1 MEENEVPEL
10 PVVSSQKEEED
21 LAPVHPSG
29 TEEGEEITLKEILP
43 FFKPFYKAKPY
54 VSLVGGLANNG
65 KTKDDIDIFIRSTK
79 EDIATEF
86 RIFRM
91 FPEKYRNRI
100 HILYP
105 KTDDDCYGVYTNYI
119 DLFDLKLESISKKHV
134 ELMSAIDERK
144 GIKLFTFSKLLK
156 PQHGRFKGELYT
168 VDSLIELVNKKP
180 EWYEKKI
187 AVQRKYDG
195 IHCRVDCKGETVKI
209 YTEEGNEIT
218 DKCPTIASEFKE
230 ICKGHD
236 VVVTGELES
245 WENKKHMARQ
255 LTTGIIHSKGIHEKE
270 KTLKLFIF
278 DCLYYE

>member
-1 MEENEVPEL
+1 MTDEVPKV
-10 PVVSSQKEEED
+10 PVLSSQKEED

-29 TEEGEEITLKEILP
+29 NEEGEEITLEEILP
-43 FFKPFYKAKPY
+43 FFKSFYKAKPY

-65 KTKDDIDIFIRSTK
+65 KTKGDIDVFIRSDT

-86 RIFRM
+86 RIYRM
-91 FPEKYRNRI
+91 FPEELRRRI

-105 KTDDDCYGVYTNYI
+105 SDGNIGVYTNYI
-119 DLFDLKLESISKKHV
+119 DLFDLKLEGRNQKHL

-144 GIKLFTFSKLLK
+144 GITLFTFSKLLK
-156 PQHGRFKGELYT
+156 PAHGRFKGELYS
-168 VDSLIELVNKKP
+168 VDSLIELVDKKP

-187 AVQRKYDG
+187 AVQCKYDG
-195 IHCRVDCKGETVKI
+195 IHCRIDCKGGRVKI
-209 YTEEGNEIT
+209 WTEEGNEIT

-278 DCLYYE
+278 DCLYYK